1 MSACSFS
8 VDSTQDISYFRFDG
22 SNGTLPI
29 AAELY
34 DNLRN
39 GKESHLP
46 IWIPMPQDP
55 TSLLGLFMYESGA
68 RSRRTSLEAAYI
80 YVVYTVSSFWWSTVT
95 SLTKTDFG
103 FLIESDWPGI
113 KEATVHHSLRPITI
127 DPEGISSLRSYE
139 LWEAMHTDTR
149 ILVSTFI
156 ATLSRVPGG
165 ITGNSSHDEVD
176 DNIIY
181 GYDRSKVHD
190 ISSSTAFTIDAMTS
204 GFGFGSTDTATRLSL
219 AVVTTYC
226 VITTLYIVYINITGH
241 TSIAWNSATE
251 LIMLAL
257 QPKKPDNIGH
267 VSVGLDSMETVR
279 RSVGIRVNTSNIAD
293 TGEGIERLV
302 LVFEHDEGME
312 KRDLKK
318 VERNKAY

>member
-1 MSACSFS
+1 
-8 VDSTQDISYFRFDG
+8 
-22 SNGTLPI
+22 
-29 AAELY
+29 
-34 DNLRN
+34 
-39 GKESHLP
+39 
-46 IWIPMPQDP
+46 MPQNP

-127 DPEGISSLRSYE
+127 DPEGISSLCSYE

-190 ISSSTAFTIDAMTS
+190 ISSSTAFTINAMTS

-267 VSVGLDSMETVR
+267 VSVGLDSVETVR
-279 RSVGIRVNTSNIAD
+279 RSVEISVNTSNIAD
-293 TGEGIERLV
+293 TGEGIERLE

>member
-1 MSACSFS
+1 
-8 VDSTQDISYFRFDG
+8 
-22 SNGTLPI
+22 
-29 AAELY
+29 
-34 DNLRN
+34 
-39 GKESHLP
+39 
-46 IWIPMPQDP
+46 
-55 TSLLGLFMYESGA
+55 
-68 RSRRTSLEAAYI
+68 
-80 YVVYTVSSFWWSTVT
+80 
-95 SLTKTDFG
+95 
-103 FLIESDWPGI
+103 
-113 KEATVHHSLRPITI
+113 
-127 DPEGISSLRSYE
+127 
-139 LWEAMHTDTR
+139 MHTDTR

-165 ITGNSSHDEVD
+165 ITSNSSHNEVD
-176 DNIIY
+176 NNIIY
-181 GYDRSKVHD
+181 GYDRSELHD
-190 ISSSTAFTIDAMTS
+190 ISSLTAFTIDAMTS

-219 AVVTTYC
+219 AV

-257 QPKKPDNIGH
+257 QSKKPDNIGH

-279 RSVGIRVNTSNIAD
+279 RSVGIRVNTSNVAD
-293 TGEGIERLV
+293 TGEGIERLE